1 MTREVQDKIKK
12 EIEVN
17 ENHIDNFPLETET
30 GTKKLKEKFHKKAV
44 EERNAYIKKEIPK
57 FKDYQRET
65 YQQLDN
71 YVKSVFPID
80 KTQEYEDTS
89 KKIEEIFNIIPYVDD
104 KIALE
109 IKLGFAH
116 IFYELSERIEA
127 SLTVIN
133 QSIKSFI
140 NIMKSANIELTA
152 ENFNYSPFVN
162 DYMKSFLV
170 NSDKENFEEIMQTTF
185 KEIYWECPE
194 LIMHI
199 KRNLIMIFKNN
210 YQGLKSY
217 CDKITIEKLQEKG
230 LSKEN
235 ALNTY
240 QQELLSLQDKID
252 QDEFLNLQMFL
263 GKKRNVDDYTEGAP
277 LRSKSFNQL
286 VIGESY
292 AELRD
297 EQKKVFDI
305 ESINLGRHLEVLKE
319 YYNYESIIKDLVT
332 RFKKKEESKT
342 KYEAK
347 KKEVDTEE
355 KVREKLYKEYLR
367 ANGIGFLAKRND
379 NKISEIKVKIKDQIN
394 KLSNLYKELEELE
407 IDINVGKYL
416 TEGSSVYDV
425 LTTSLSS
432 YIYIENVLVEKFQ
445 DIDVDF
451 NLSNYVSRYLK
462 FIYNPNADF
471 LHKITALSDYDIS
484 EVISEKYALLG
495 INVEKEEINQD
506 SIDGTISSVK
516 VTTLVNNIK
525 KSNMTIDQMKLICDI
540 NKIDYTIEDEIL

>member
-199 KRNLIMIFKNN
+199 KRNLIMIFKN
-210 YQGLKSY
+210 
-217 CDKITIEKLQEKG
+217 LQ
-230 LSKEN
+230 
-235 ALNTY
+235 
-240 QQELLSLQDKID
+240 I
-252 QDEFLNLQMFL
+252 
-263 GKKRNVDDYTEGAP
+263 
-277 LRSKSFNQL
+277 
-286 VIGESY
+286 
-292 AELRD
+292 
-297 EQKKVFDI
+297 
-305 ESINLGRHLEVLKE
+305 RH
-319 YYNYESIIKDLVT
+319 
-332 RFKKKEESKT
+332 
-342 KYEAK
+342 
-347 KKEVDTEE
+347 
-355 KVREKLYKEYLR
+355 
-367 ANGIGFLAKRND
+367 
-379 NKISEIKVKIKDQIN
+379 
-394 KLSNLYKELEELE
+394 
-407 IDINVGKYL
+407 
-416 TEGSSVYDV
+416 
-425 LTTSLSS
+425 
-432 YIYIENVLVEKFQ
+432 
-445 DIDVDF
+445 
-451 NLSNYVSRYLK
+451 
-462 FIYNPNADF
+462 
-471 LHKITALSDYDIS
+471 
-484 EVISEKYALLG
+484 
-495 INVEKEEINQD
+495 
-506 SIDGTISSVK
+506 
-516 VTTLVNNIK
+516 NI
-525 KSNMTIDQMKLICDI
+525 
-540 NKIDYTIEDEIL
+540 

>member
-109 IKLGFAH
+109 TKLGFAH

-217 CDKITIEKLQEKG
+217 CDKIAIEKLQEKG

-286 VIGESY
+286 VIGGSY

-495 INVEKEEINQD
+495 INVEKEEITQD